1 MADIQTG
8 AGPRTPSISGSPAPN
23 QPETQVSKVGGDE
36 GLKSVTGRNLEQDQ
50 VHMGEG
56 ALKEEKE

>member
-8 AGPRTPSISGSPAPN
+8 AGPRTPSIRGSPAPN
-23 QPETQVSKVGGDE
+23 QPEVSKVCSDE
-36 GLKSVTGRNLEQDQ
+36 GLKSLRGRNPEQDQ

-56 ALKEEKE
+56 ALKEENE